1 MRSQRLRRRNVGQKS
16 YKENV
21 ERMSPLWVDGP
32 LLTWFIPATD
42 LVSSDLQFYLTPAF
56 LRLAFLCWLSLQ
68 YGGSTKQL
76 MFRHITGDR
85 GDIMAISVTA
95 QARQL
100 DKTLH
105 NLRARNVSEAERVE
119 AIEVALR
126 QHADFQKKAMV
137 DLLNEIR
144 TMVTSRDPMSER
156 DKKVFSLVSKAQ
168 TLLTDV

>member
-1 MRSQRLRRRNVGQKS
+1 
-16 YKENV
+16 
-21 ERMSPLWVDGP
+21 
-32 LLTWFIPATD
+32 
-42 LVSSDLQFYLTPAF
+42 
-56 LRLAFLCWLSLQ
+56 
-68 YGGSTKQL
+68 
-76 MFRHITGDR
+76 
-85 GDIMAISVTA
+85 MAISVAA

-100 DKTLH
+100 YKTLH

-156 DKKVFSLVSKAQ
+156 DKKVFSLSQRLRPCLRTCKWHE
-168 TLLTDV
+168 

>member
-1 MRSQRLRRRNVGQKS
+1 
-16 YKENV
+16 
-21 ERMSPLWVDGP
+21 
-32 LLTWFIPATD
+32 
-42 LVSSDLQFYLTPAF
+42 
-56 LRLAFLCWLSLQ
+56 
-68 YGGSTKQL
+68 
-76 MFRHITGDR
+76 
-85 GDIMAISVTA
+85 MAISVNA